1 MNLKVQLLSLEKNNK
16 NWKLDFFFRIRIKSN
31 DKPGLLRNAQHLG
44 GTKKN
49 VIFPSLSFPNCTFL
63 ILKSLQTFQGVLQGD
78 PVLYAL
84 TQKEFSERQSKR

>member
-16 NWKLDFFFRIRIKSN
+16 NRKLDFFFRIRIKSN
-31 DKPGLLRNAQHLG
+31 DKPGLLCNAWHIG

-49 VIFPSLSFPNCTFL
+49 VIFPSLSFPNHTFL

-78 PVLYAL
+78 PVLDAL
-84 TQKEFSERQSKR
+84 AQKEFSERQSDR